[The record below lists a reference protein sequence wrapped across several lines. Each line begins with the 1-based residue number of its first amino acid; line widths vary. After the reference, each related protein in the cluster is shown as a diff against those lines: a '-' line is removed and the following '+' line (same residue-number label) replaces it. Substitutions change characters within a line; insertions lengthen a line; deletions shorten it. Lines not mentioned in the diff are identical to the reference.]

1 MIRWRPWMSWRTC
14 TPPDGSHWLPGISS
28 WWMADHPGQREL
40 LELTRELASQE
51 LRRVAAAA
59 EHDGRFPRQLFRMLG
74 RSGLLGLPYPERLGG
89 GGQPSEGLLQVV
101 GEVGTP
107 WLALARGG

>member
-1 MIRWRPWMSWRTC
+1 MIRWRPWMSWRTG

-40 LELTRELASQE
+40 LELTRELASQQ
-51 LRRVAAAA
+51 LRPVAAAA

-74 RSGLLGLPYPERLGG
+74 RSGLLGLPWLEGFKSSLEYFRNINSSDMVSRLK
-89 GGQPSEGLLQVV
+89 LAILQ
-101 GEVGTP
+101 
-107 WLALARGG
+107 LK